1 MLLLEVVSVPSMTV
15 KEWSAAY
22 EAIEAAERAE
32 ERRLLPQESIA
43 ASLRTY
49 FALSEFLVRLTPDAQ
64 EAFAAERFRHYRE
77 MASRWQQITRRRG
90 YDLPT

>member
-1 MLLLEVVSVPSMTV
+1 MSLAEVVSVPSMTA

-22 EAIEAAERAE
+22 QAIEAAERAE
-32 ERRLLPQESIA
+32 ERRRLPQESIA
-43 ASLRTY
+43 SSLRTY

-77 MASRWQQITRRRG
+77 MATRWQQIARRHG
-90 YDLPT
+90 YDFPT